1 MENLIEPR
9 FVDASVQTDDCDYK
23 KVIMLM
29 PNLISKIVEELSI
42 LMNETKNFNV
52 HLVVFKKLLNLKERK
67 DGKDDYFNIIKS
79 NSQSN
84 LNVEEKESTNFD
96 ESNFNNIDEVLLKY
110 DEFKKELQTSHAL
123 TSCLVYNV
131 QYLHKELTGMP
142 LNQESAQEMFSCL
155 QKGHD
160 KLRTAE
166 AIFKYEL
173 QEKRKMLS
181 KFRDQLESTKE
192 DWKYMRVR
200 NSENET
206 EWNNL
211 REEFAKRQQNSEESV
226 DGDTS
231 DGQVKTPPEVDSS
244 DGQVKTPPEV
254 DSAFQS
260 ESEMSSVHT
269 RRRRL
274 DLLEEQCHL
283 LFSNLVQ
290 SAHRLESSGDRSDDI
305 DADTDN
311 DEEDYPSSLV
321 ADSVE
326 LLDEADFENEQIE
339 QSDLNT
345 EESHQNQ
352 VSNEQ
357 EMSFN
362 RNDLMNS
369 TLTTNLFEEQ
379 EEDGNLQEHSSL
391 TNLRRKALETVVSR
405 LKHEKELHEGKQLE
419 LKQQLDVLTAE
430 NKKLNGQISALKQ
443 ENLVVTNKDSEFRK
457 RAEYIFRQE
466 REAFECRLAQFYESK
481 TQIQIANGILEA
493 KVKEKEDEINSLKQE
508 LLECKQDFI
517 KERTCLEIKMNQLNE
532 HMNSENQLY
541 ENLMINY
548 REQNIKLKEM
558 KNDLDEQENIM
569 KELDCF
575 VLELKESRFKEQQ
588 RFWQQLEELE
598 AFQHVRDE
606 ECAIFSNEIKR
617 RRREQ
622 DEDHKEIIEL
632 RSLIEDVKSKSRKLH
647 QKQANQLIEL
657 KSDNDIL
664 KNKVIKLAK

>member
-1 MENLIEPR
+1 MENSIEPR

-29 PNLISKIVEELSI
+29 PSLISKIIEELGI

-67 DGKDDYFNIIKS
+67 DGQDDYFNIIKN

-84 LNVEEKESTNFD
+84 LNLEEKENTNFD
-96 ESNFNNIDEVLLKY
+96 ESNFNNIDQVLLKY

-131 QYLHKELTGMP
+131 QYLHKELTGIP

-173 QEKRKMLS
+173 QEKRKMLN

-192 DWKYMRVR
+192 DWKYMRIR

-211 REEFAKRQQNSEESV
+211 REEFAKRQHNSEESG

-231 DGQVKTPPEVDSS
+231 DGQVKTPPEA
-244 DGQVKTPPEV
+244 

-283 LFSNLVQ
+283 LFSNLIQ
-290 SAHRLESSGDRSDDI
+290 SANRLESSGDRSDDI
-305 DADTDN
+305 DGDTDN

-345 EESHQNQ
+345 EESQQNEI
-352 VSNEQ
+352 SNEEEINFDQ
-357 EMSFN
+357 
-362 RNDLMNS
+362 NDLMSS
-369 TLTTNLFEEQ
+369 TLTTNLFQEE
-379 EEDGNLQEHSSL
+379 EEDGNLQENSSL
-391 TNLRRKALETVVSR
+391 ANLRKKALETVVSR

-419 LKQQLDVLTAE
+419 LKQQLDELTTE
-430 NKKLNGQISALKQ
+430 NKKLTDQISALKE
-443 ENLVVTNKDSEFRK
+443 ENLIVTNKDSEFRK

-481 TQIQIANGILEA
+481 TQVQIASGILEA
-493 KVKEKEDEINSLKQE
+493 KIKEKEDEINSLKQE

-532 HMNSENQLY
+532 HIKSENELY
-541 ENLMINY
+541 ETLMINY

-606 ECAIFSNEIKR
+606 ECVIFSNEIKR
-617 RRREQ
+617 RRKEQ
-622 DEDHKEIIEL
+622 DEDHKEIIKL
-632 RSLIEDVKSKSRKLH
+632 RSLVEDVKSKSRKLH
-647 QKQANQLIEL
+647 QRQANQLIEL

>member
-1 MENLIEPR
+1 MENLIERR

-29 PNLISKIVEELSI
+29 PNLISKIVEELGI

-84 LNVEEKESTNFD
+84 LNLEEKESTNFD

-206 EWNNL
+206 EWNHL
-211 REEFAKRQQNSEESV
+211 REEFAKRQQNSEESG

-231 DGQVKTPPEVDSS
+231 DGQAKTPPEA
-244 DGQVKTPPEV
+244 

-290 SAHRLESSGDRSDDI
+290 SAHRLESNGDRSDDI

-345 EESHQNQ
+345 EESHQSQ
-352 VSNEQ
+352 VSNEE
-357 EMSFN
+357 EMNFD
-362 RNDLMNS
+362 RNGLMNS
-369 TLTTNLFEEQ
+369 TLTANLFQEQ
-379 EEDGNLQEHSSL
+379 EDGNLQENTSL

-405 LKHEKELHEGKQLE
+405 LKHEKELHEEKQLE
-419 LKQQLDVLTAE
+419 LKQQLDILTAE
-430 NKKLNGQISALKQ
+430 NKKLTGQISALKQ
-443 ENLVVTNKDSEFRK
+443 ENLIVTNKDSEFRK

-493 KVKEKEDEINSLKQE
+493 KIKEKEDEINSLKQE

-517 KERTCLEIKMNQLNE
+517 KERTCLERKINQLNE
-532 HMNSENQLY
+532 HIKSENELY

-558 KNDLDEQENIM
+558 KNDLDEQENIT

-632 RSLIEDVKSKSRKLH
+632 RSLIEDVKSQSRKLH
-647 QKQANQLIEL
+647 QKQAIQLIEL